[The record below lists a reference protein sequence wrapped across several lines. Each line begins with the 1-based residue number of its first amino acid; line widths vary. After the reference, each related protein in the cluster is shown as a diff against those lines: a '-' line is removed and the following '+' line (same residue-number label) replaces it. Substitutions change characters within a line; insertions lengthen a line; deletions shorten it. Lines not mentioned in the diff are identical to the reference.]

1 MPSICLCFQVHQP
14 MLLRKYSFMDFCE
27 GDNNFFY
34 KDLTNAQLQKN
45 AERFYLPMNQHLR
58 TLMQAHKGNF
68 RVAFHVSGVMMDLLE
83 KYRKDVLDSFAKLGW
98 TNGAEFIG
106 GTYYHSLSFFYSKT
120 EFIRQIKLHHAKI
133 RSNFEQEPMVFVHPE
148 LYYDDTLAETLHEVF
163 SDTGLICEIESSV
176 FKNRNP
182 NYTYSPAS
190 IRKPTLLIRNQTYTA
205 LFEKLF
211 KPNSKYT
218 VQNFIETLRK
228 EVKRDE
234 VVMIYTDYDSLFSQ
248 MNKIGNNDVLSEFVA
263 EILKYPDLYFMTPS
277 MVVARFK
284 PSDSIPSVS
293 KPQDKEYPFIAEW
306 LEDHLRKDLALKLYE
321 METQVIASE
330 NKDLLQ
336 TWSLLQSYDYFK
348 KIGNTSEKNDLS
360 QEAFVIY
367 NTIISALRLQNK

>member
-14 MLLRKYSFMDFCE
+14 MLLRKYSFMDLCE
-27 GDNNFFY
+27 GDKNFFY

-58 TLMQAHKGNF
+58 TLMQDHKGNF
-68 RVAFHVSGVMMDLLE
+68 RVAFHLSGVMMDLLE

-133 RSNFEQEPMVFVHPE
+133 RSYFDQEPMVFVHPE
-148 LYYDDTLAETLHEVF
+148 LYYDDKLAATLHEVF
-163 SDTGLICEIESSV
+163 SDTGLICDIEASV

-218 VQNFIETLRK
+218 VQNFIETLRN

-263 EILKYPDLYFMTPS
+263 EVLKYPDLYFMTPS
-277 MVVARFK
+277 MVVARYK
-284 PSDSIPSVS
+284 PSDAIPSVLN
-293 KPQDKEYPFIAEW
+293 PQEKNYPFISEW
-306 LEDHLRKDLALKLYE
+306 LEDDLRKDLAWKLYE
-321 METQVIASE
+321 MESQVMASQ

-348 KIGNTSEKNDLS
+348 KIGKTVEKNDLS
-360 QEAFVIY
+360 QEAFITY
-367 NTIISALRLQNK
+367 NNIISALRLQNK